1 MAEQIIRGNQNTTW
15 LMTYLKNNKTQYPLL
30 SKEEEREMI
39 EKYRNDPIK
48 LRQLLQM
55 HNVQMV
61 FSMAKKYMSK
71 TADYDGLVQD
81 GLVGL
86 AEAANRFELDKNIKF
101 STYAYMWIM
110 KYMTMNF
117 YGKQVEVDSH
127 STSLNSPALTASLK
141 SNNGNEVTFENYVNE
156 YIDPSVAAIKTINEE
171 IASNEQTEL
180 CNSLLKTLENDTSL
194 SATDREIFVEL
205 VYNKEKISNLVEKYD
220 RSAKDI
226 NILKKSVLAKLRN
239 ILEKDYHINSF
250 DDIG

>member
-15 LMTYLKNNKTQYPLL
+15 LMTYLKNSKTQYPLL

-39 EKYRNDPIK
+39 EKYRNEPLK

-61 FSMAKKYMSK
+61 FSMAKKYMTK

-127 STSLNSPALTASLK
+127 STSLNSPTLTASLK
-141 SNNGNEVTFENYVNE
+141 SNNGNEITFENYVNE
-156 YIDPSVAAIKTINEE
+156 YIDPSIATIKTIDEE
-171 IASNEQTEL
+171 IASDEQTEL
-180 CNSLLKTLENDTSL
+180 CNSLLKTLEKDTSL
-194 SATDREIFVEL
+194 SAIDKEIFVEL

-226 NILKKSVLAKLRN
+226 NILKKSVLTKLRN

-250 DDIG
+250 DDVG